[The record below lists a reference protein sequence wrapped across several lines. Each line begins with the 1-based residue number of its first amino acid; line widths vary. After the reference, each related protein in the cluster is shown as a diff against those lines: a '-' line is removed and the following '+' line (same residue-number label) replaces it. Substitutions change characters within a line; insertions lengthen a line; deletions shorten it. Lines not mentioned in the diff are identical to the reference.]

1 MYSGVVYLFYLTCI
15 LTFLTYPRSWV
26 LFTHINSHTVHY
38 NLLSGTGNCWYIK
51 PKMVISLM
59 VLHRISQSGSKQP
72 HEHDLTKDYQ
82 KPSIH
87 SSFSEIKQC

>member
-1 MYSGVVYLFYLTCI
+1 
-15 LTFLTYPRSWV
+15 
-26 LFTHINSHTVHY
+26 
-38 NLLSGTGNCWYIK
+38 
-51 PKMVISLM
+51 MVISLM